1 MKIKNIIYLIIIT
14 FWLLFFNNQFVFWQE
29 NNNDNTNTNSDWKI
43 VLDEDL
49 DDDEDKDN
57 KDDKTTKKCEE
68 WDENCEE
75 EKKEVELPD
84 EVKQL
89 YQLIENKYWQNP
101 KNCLAKENEKKCETY
116 MIDWDNHYI
125 KNDSMYFALSWIKD
139 LKDWVK
145 NIDNNVKLDYM
156 MSKMMSFNI
165 WNWMNLDEWWLSNF
179 DSLYS
184 YTTYWYYV
192 KANNIIWRMLSSTPD
207 ALSRLQTNFNNN
219 SRFIKFLL
227 DNWFWSSIWRNESA
241 TSFSWW
247 QNTSYTIHESARN
260 WWFFQIYNWCDVI
273 WWNSLER
280 NTWKPIYVSW
290 ETIWWLWMVYWWSAD
305 YHRWPQ
311 KLDISCASK
320 LWKNIDWIKMT
331 AWSYAQLWT
340 KFKQADQE
348 RYNYIKTTL
357 SLSEEDTLVYLWKE
371 LQYMYQFYNF
381 VNFLCNKLWFSY
393 SSSSTNAYQWSRWW
407 FSKILE
413 QYNIKNY
420 TLEDYKADLEKVNAF
435 NAWNKWIKFQW
446 YEKNKTEFRKLW
458 ITSEIWYKDIIMIH
472 YYWLAWTLYNWTWN
486 VWNYYIDNP
495 YVSNI
500 RASRASPTLFWKT
513 VTMWTCQIKTDWWSA
528 VCNRW
533 SWSLWIWISYMLY
546 VKNVLWWST
555 NSDFLNYLQTLIN
568 WWKFT
573 KITWIKIE

>member
-1 MKIKNIIYLIIIT
+1 
-14 FWLLFFNNQFVFWQE
+14 
-29 NNNDNTNTNSDWKI
+29 
-43 VLDEDL
+43 
-49 DDDEDKDN
+49 
-57 KDDKTTKKCEE
+57 
-68 WDENCEE
+68 
-75 EKKEVELPD
+75 
-84 EVKQL
+84 
-89 YQLIENKYWQNP
+89 
-101 KNCLAKENEKKCETY
+101 

-260 WWFFQIYNWCDVI
+260 WRFFQIYNWCDVI

-420 TLEDYKADLEKVNAF
+420 TV
-435 NAWNKWIKFQW
+435 
-446 YEKNKTEFRKLW
+446 
-458 ITSEIWYKDIIMIH
+458 
-472 YYWLAWTLYNWTWN
+472 
-486 VWNYYIDNP
+486 
-495 YVSNI
+495 
-500 RASRASPTLFWKT
+500 
-513 VTMWTCQIKTDWWSA
+513 
-528 VCNRW
+528 
-533 SWSLWIWISYMLY
+533 
-546 VKNVLWWST
+546 
-555 NSDFLNYLQTLIN
+555 
-568 WWKFT
+568 
-573 KITWIKIE
+573 